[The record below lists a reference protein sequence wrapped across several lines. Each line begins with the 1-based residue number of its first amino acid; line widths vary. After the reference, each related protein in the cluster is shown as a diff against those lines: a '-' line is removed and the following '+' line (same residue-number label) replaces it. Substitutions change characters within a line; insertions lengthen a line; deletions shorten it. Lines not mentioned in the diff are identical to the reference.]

1 MKKRALCIRCGKE
14 AAFSEEQL
22 VRCRAKDA
30 PIEFPPLPANIC
42 VRCAWP
48 DSAIRADIEA
58 WQARTNARVV
68 EAVRGAVARPLEL
81 TGRFLAQ
88 PTAPSSALSNR

>member
-1 MKKRALCIRCGKE
+1 MPGEHMKKRALCIRCGKE

-22 VRCRAKDA
+22 VRCRAKGA

-42 VRCAWP
+42 FRCAFQDP
-48 DSAIRADIEA
+48 TIRADIEA

-68 EAVRGAVARPLEL
+68 AAVRRAVVRPLEMIDHFVDQL
-81 TGRFLAQ
+81 K
-88 PTAPSSALSNR
+88 